1 MKKKLDNPGREL
13 PKKKKEGYC
22 WVGIWQNYCMDRT
35 TKGLTRNIGMTGEK
49 LVKVEREKNRKD

>member
-1 MKKKLDNPGREL
+1 
-13 PKKKKEGYC
+13 
-22 WVGIWQNYCMDRT
+22 MDRT

>member
-1 MKKKLDNPGREL
+1 L

-35 TKGLTRNIGMTGEK
+35 TKGLTRNIGMTREK
-49 LVKVEREKNRKD
+49 LVKIEREEKNRKD